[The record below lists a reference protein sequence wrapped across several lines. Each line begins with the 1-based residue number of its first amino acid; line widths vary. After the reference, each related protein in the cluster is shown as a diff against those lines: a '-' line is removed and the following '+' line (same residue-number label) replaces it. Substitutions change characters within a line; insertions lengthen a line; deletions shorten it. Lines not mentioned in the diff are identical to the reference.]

1 MAPRFFR
8 MTTPL
13 QDKHAQW
20 RDRPNGASPVV
31 DPGLALPGT
40 DEEAGG
46 ARAQPA
52 REVRPG
58 EAGPLPRSASTSGHG
73 LRAPPILWYG
83 AAILALLVLAAAAV
97 ASF

>member
-1 MAPRFFR
+1 MS
-8 MTTPL
+8 TPL

-20 RDRPNGASPVV
+20 RDRPSGASPVV
-31 DPGLALPGT
+31 DPGLAPPGT

-52 REVRPG
+52 RETRPG
-58 EAGPLPRSASTSGHG
+58 DAGPLPRSASASNGG
-73 LRAPPILWYG
+73 LRAPPIVWYG
-83 AAILALLVLAAAAV
+83 AAIFALLVLASAAI

>member
-1 MAPRFFR
+1 
-8 MTTPL
+8 MTIPL

-31 DPGLALPGT
+31 DPGLAPPGT

-52 REVRPG
+52 REARPG
-58 EAGPLPRSASTSGHG
+58 DASPLPRSASTSGGG
-73 LRAPPILWYG
+73 LRAPPTLWYG
-83 AAILALLVLAAAAV
+83 AAVLALVVLAVAAV
-97 ASF
+97 ASFQGG